1 LVESGPQSVRTAA
14 AAEARRRVATAEYW
28 AEAVIVREQR
38 TLFSP
43 TLDEMIDDDHE
54 VRLLDEALR
63 LMDWTEWE
71 NVHKRERGQPP
82 IHPRIIAALW
92 LYGMMRK
99 MRTSRILE
107 YACRHNIDFIWLAEG
122 HTPDHSKL
130 AEFFTHNKSQLKS
143 LFRQVC
149 RMAMTMG
156 LVQLGTVAFDATR
169 VKAANGRFNTLTA
182 AGIEKRL
189 AALDLQIDQMMA
201 DVTAAEAAAGDSGG
215 TTLPESIADMKQR
228 RAKLTAALA
237 SVRERDEARRKEGI
251 NPAKNPAQM
260 PMNDRESSVMPNKEG
275 GYAPNYT
282 PTCLTDGAN
291 GFIVDTNVLGSVNE
305 TYELIPSVDRTTEM
319 LGKKPENVLTDGG
332 NAAGSV
338 LAGLEDRNITAFA
351 PAKSSEPAADSPVL
365 REDLTQPV
373 PEAEWP
379 LLKMSDR
386 KQLDKSCFVYDEEL
400 DQYFCPMGRVLKR
413 KDTET
418 RKGVLLI
425 RYESLDCSGC
435 PLAARCLLKHENPE
449 SRRQVRRDEHEKVR
463 HRTAERMA
471 TSEGRAMYDNRSPI
485 AETPF
490 GYLKGFLGH
499 RQFLRKGIENCDTE
513 WRWSCLSLNMK
524 KVVRFIRRIRFELS
538 EMLSEEW
545 DPSEFVSNCPVA
557 V

>member
-1 LVESGPQSVRTAA
+1 M
-14 AAEARRRVATAEYW
+14 ATADYW

-43 TLDEMIDDDHE
+43 TLDEMIDQDHE

-71 NVHKRERGQPP
+71 NVYKRERGQPP
-82 IHPRIIAALW
+82 IHPRVIAALW

-107 YACRHNIDFIWLAEG
+107 YACHHNIDFIWLAEG

-130 AEFFTHNKSQLKS
+130 AEFFTHNKKQLKS
-143 LFRQVC
+143 LFKQVC

-156 LVQLGTVAFDATR
+156 LVRLGTVAFDATR

-182 AGIEKRL
+182 AGIEKRM
-189 AALDLQIDQMMA
+189 AALDLQIEQLLQ
-201 DVTAAEAAAGDSGG
+201 DVTVAEAAAGDSGG

-228 RAKLTAALA
+228 RTKLAAALE
-237 SVRERDEARRKEGI
+237 SVRARDEARKKAGI
-251 NPAKNPAQM
+251 NPAKNPAQL
-260 PMNDRESSVMPNKEG
+260 PMNDQESSVMPNKEG

-282 PTCLTDGAN
+282 PTCLTDGAK
-291 GFIVDTNVLGSVNE
+291 GFIVDSNVLGCINE
-305 TYELIPSVDRTTEM
+305 TNELVPAVDRTTDM
-319 LGKKPENVLTDGG
+319 LGEKPDNVLTDSG

-351 PAKSSEPAADSPVL
+351 PAKSSEPAADSPV
-365 REDLTQPV
+365 RRDDLTQPV
-373 PEAEWP
+373 PESQWP
-379 LLKMSDR
+379 LLKLSDR
-386 KQLDKSCFVYDEEL
+386 KQLDKSCFVYDEKL

-413 KDTET
+413 KDKEIRNGMLLT
-418 RKGVLLI
+418 RYI
-425 RYESLDCSGC
+425 SRDCSGC
-435 PLAARCLLKHENPE
+435 PLASKCLRKHESPE
-449 SRRQVRRDEHEKVR
+449 SRRSIRRDEHEKAR

-471 TSEGRAMYDNRSPI
+471 TPEGRAMYDNRSPI

-499 RQFLRKGIENCDTE
+499 RQFLRKGLENCDTE

-524 KVVRFIRRIRFELS
+524 KLVRFIRRMRLEMSELLPEDS
-538 EMLSEEW
+538 DIPEPM
-545 DPSEFVSNCPVA
+545 PNCLATV
-557 V
+557 